1 MSSFRGGRLAGLALP
16 VSSVWLLTDIAEA
29 KGRQDLY
36 ARQAP
41 QLLAAL
47 RQTALVQSV
56 ESSNRIE
63 GVTVAPDRLVPL
75 VLGKAEPRNRPEEE
89 IRGYRRA
96 LDLIH
101 TSAPDLAVT
110 PDLFQRLHQVIQEG
124 SGDAGQWKQVDNEI
138 IELREGAPP
147 FVRFRPV
154 SVAGTP
160 AAVEEL
166 CLSYRHTVNQ
176 GEAPPLLAVAALVFD
191 FLCIHPF
198 RDGNGRVS
206 RLLTLLAL
214 YQHGFEVG
222 RYVSL
227 ERLVEESRED
237 YYEVLRRS
245 SEGWHEG
252 KHDLLPWLNHFLA
265 ILKRAYRELEARAG
279 ELQQPR
285 GAKTAQ
291 VESAVT
297 AFPAEFS
304 LADVERASPGVSRD
318 MVRRVLQRLQREGK
332 VKCIGLGPG
341 ARWQKRGERERG

>member
-1 MSSFRGGRLAGLALP
+1 MMSFRGGRLAGLSLP
-16 VSSVWLLTDIAEA
+16 VSSVWLVNDIAEA
-29 KGRQDLY
+29 RGRQDLY
-36 ARQAP
+36 TRQAP

-75 VLGKAEPRNRPEEE
+75 VVGDAEPRDRSEEE

-101 TSAPDLAVT
+101 TSAQDLPIT
-110 PDLFQRLHQVIQEG
+110 PELLQRLHRLIQEG
-124 SGDAGQWKQVDNEI
+124 SGDAGQWKRVDNEI

-147 FVRFRPV
+147 LVRFRPV
-154 SVAGTP
+154 SVAATP
-160 AAVEEL
+160 EAVEEL
-166 CLSYRHTVNQ
+166 CLSYRYVVNQ
-176 GEAPPLLAVAALVFD
+176 NEVPPLLAISALIFD

-198 RDGNGRVS
+198 RDGNGRIS

-214 YQHGFEVG
+214 YQHGYEVG
-222 RYVSL
+222 RYISL
-227 ERLVEESRED
+227 ERLVEESRTD
-237 YYEVLRRS
+237 YYDVLRRS

-252 KHDLLPWLNHFLA
+252 KHDLLPWLNYLLA
-265 ILKRAYRELEARAG
+265 IVKRAYRELEERASEG
-279 ELQQPR
+279 QQTR
-285 GAKTAQ
+285 GAKTAL
-291 VESAVT
+291 VEAAIS
-297 AFPAEFS
+297 AFPGEFS

-332 VKCIGLGPG
+332 VECMGLGPG
-341 ARWQKRGERERG
+341 ARWRKTAS